1 MTASPRPPSAAEH
14 ELVPRRESVGSA
26 GSARGR
32 AADIRLRVTAA
43 IGLAIVGA
51 GRMGA
56 VHLRALADEPSVRV
70 NAIVDPSEAARDH
83 AVHAVPG
90 TAAFADLDEALHGG
104 GVDAVLI
111 AAPST
116 LHLRLVRAC
125 ADRGLPMLCE
135 KPCGTTSA
143 EASAAA
149 EAADAAGCP
158 LQIGYW
164 RRFVPE
170 LGDLRARIAA
180 GALGRLTLV
189 SCYQWDAEPPA
200 PGFRGTSG
208 GIAVDMGVHELDQL
222 RWLTGQELGAFARA
236 AQPPEGD
243 GPEGL
248 QLLGSL
254 SRGTAA
260 FVSLGQRFPHGD
272 CVWVEAFGT
281 DGYERVPVLWG
292 DEGEAAFHRALRA
305 QARAF
310 AQRVGTGTAGDAATA
325 QDALA
330 ALEAAERLTAR

>member
-1 MTASPRPPSAAEH
+1 M
-14 ELVPRRESVGSA
+14 
-26 GSARGR
+26 
-32 AADIRLRVTAA
+32 
-43 IGLAIVGA
+43 AIVGA

-56 VHLRALADEPSVRV
+56 VHLRALRDEPSVQV
-70 NAIVDPSEAARDH
+70 NAIVDPSTAAREAAVR
-83 AVHAVPG
+83 AAPG
-90 TAAFADLDEALHGG
+90 TAAFADLDEALRAG

-116 LHLRLVRAC
+116 LHLRLVRDC
-125 ADRGLPMLCE
+125 AARGLPMLCE

-149 EAADAAGCP
+149 EAAETAGCP

-170 LGDLRARIAA
+170 LADLRARIRA
-180 GALGRLTLV
+180 GALGELTLV
-189 SCYQWDAEPPA
+189 SCYQWDSEPPA
-200 PGFRGTSG
+200 PGFRNTSG

-222 RWLTGQELGAFARA
+222 RWLTGQELGGFACS
-236 AQPPEGD
+236 AQPPKGD

-254 SRGTAA
+254 SQGTAA
-260 FVSLGQRFPHGD
+260 FVSMGQRFPHGD
-272 CVWVEAFGT
+272 CVWVEVFGT
-281 DGYERVPVLWG
+281 DGYDRVPVLWG
-292 DEGEAAFHRALRA
+292 DAGDAAFHKALRA
-305 QARAF
+305 QAHAF
-310 AQRVGTGTAGDAATA
+310 AELVRAGTAGGAATA